1 VRREAGRSNLKKV
14 AKEETCVNKPAGDI
28 YKGIRIRDVRREA
41 GRSNLKKVAKE
52 ETCVNEPAGDTYKG
66 NQIRDVR
73 REAGRA
79 DLLYINHWT
88 LFVSTF

>member
-1 VRREAGRSNLKKV
+1 MNRLEDKM
-14 AKEETCVNKPAGDI
+14 
-28 YKGIRIRDVRREA
+28 YKGDQIRDVRREA
-41 GRSNLKKVAKE
+41 GRFNLKKVAKE